1 MNFREKVSWF
11 PAGNTVI
18 LFIFLSIRCS
28 QAHSISLFQME
39 IYIILI
45 LWRKRIFIL
54 NTFFEN
60 TL

>member
-18 LFIFLSIRCS
+18 LFIFLSIGCS
-28 QAHSISLFQME
+28 QAYSISLFQME

-45 LWRKRIFIL
+45 LWGKRIFIL